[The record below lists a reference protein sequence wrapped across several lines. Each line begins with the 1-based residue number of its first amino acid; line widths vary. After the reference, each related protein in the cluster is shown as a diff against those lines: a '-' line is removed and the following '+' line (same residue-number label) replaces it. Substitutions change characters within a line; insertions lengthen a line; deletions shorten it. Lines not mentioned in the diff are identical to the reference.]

1 MTGHTN
7 VIDYNKR
14 HSQQHAQSSPSSF
27 HSRPHTDHIKAYF
40 YCRSYNLHYL
50 HLTGHTFIAL
60 FMSSPSYIRIDL
72 DSSSSDS
79 SEEYLD
85 NEQEDSNE
93 GPSDIPLPVIL
104 PSQPSINNTDNN
116 SPPIAIVH
124 TDNDG
129 NTINPYT
136 KLLAIRYPDNT
147 LAVAAP
153 PEHEN
158 LLIGKPYEYVELS
171 SYNISS
177 IICHNSQRSNHNITL
192 YIGLI

>member
-1 MTGHTN
+1 MWSITTN
-7 VIDYNKR
+7 VTRNNTRNPLLHHFI
-14 HSQQHAQSSPSSF
+14 
-27 HSRPHTDHIKAYF
+27 PHTDHIKAYF
-40 YCRSYNLHYL
+40 YCRSYNL
-50 HLTGHTFIAL
+50 L
-60 FMSSPSYIRIDL
+60 FLLRSHIYCSIMSSPSYIRIDL